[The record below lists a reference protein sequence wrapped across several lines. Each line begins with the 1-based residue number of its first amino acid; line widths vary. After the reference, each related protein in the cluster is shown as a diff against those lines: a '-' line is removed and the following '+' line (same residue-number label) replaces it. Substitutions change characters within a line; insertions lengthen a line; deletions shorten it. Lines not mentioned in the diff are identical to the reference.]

1 MTSNELRRKFNTAWR
16 IIRAERTWRERVFP
30 PGHDLRDQK
39 LAEMDTLLLIITEL
53 KDELKERLA
62 EEEYQ
67 QPRLLDAPR
76 KAGYE

>member
-1 MTSNELRRKFNTAWR
+1 MTSNELRRKFNTAFK
-16 IIRAERTWRERVFP
+16 IIRAERVWRERVFP
-30 PGHDLRDQK
+30 PGHERRNEK
-39 LAEMDTLLLIITEL
+39 LAELDTLLEIITDF

-62 EEEYQ
+62 EEQYE